1 MIHSVVASKIFT
13 LKGIEQLFLVCY
25 VPNRLVVE
33 LERKD
38 TILRLLVGEDALARR
53 DHCCRISALAIVPLF
68 QLYQYVLAL
77 IVEPVSRFGVVKN
90 GLKCLLEYILVANF
104 SRGADLKILLKTA
117 IHLLG
122 ATDKLSREYNESS

>member
-1 MIHSVVASKIFT
+1 MIHAVVASKILT
-13 LKGIEQLFLVCY
+13 LKGVEQLLIICY
-25 VPNRLVVE
+25 IPNRLVVE

-38 TILRLLVGEDALARR
+38 TILGLLVGEGTLARR
-53 DHCCRISALAIVPLF
+53 DHCRRVRALPVVPLF

-77 IVEPVSRFGVVKN
+77 IVEPVSGFGVVEN

-117 IHLLG
+117 RCHL
-122 ATDKLSREYNESS
+122 